1 MFFRCFLS
9 VHFFPTQQSEQRKT
23 NQKFRVSENLWR
35 EKTKFWRKNQT
46 SRFSVSKRH
55 ILHSIPQT
63 MFALSA
69 QSFAVSARCV
79 RLISHPITSR
89 RCPIFFFF
97 RDWDPSSPRRG
108 ALSLPKFFGREGQ
121 KTRQKSRETRSR
133 FFLRR
138 KRELIFPTY
147 ILCRLKKISFRKTH
161 RNHLSPRRN
170 TVVNRK
176 QTSKRASL
184 KVRAEVRLVF

>member
-108 ALSLPKFFGREGQ
+108 ALSLPKFFEREGQ
-121 KTRQKSRETRSR
+121 KTRQKAE
-133 FFLRR
+133 
-138 KRELIFPTY
+138 KRAQVFCEEKRADIF
-147 ILCRLKKISFRKTH
+147 LCRLKKISFRKTH

>member
-1 MFFRCFLS
+1 MSDFFF
-9 VHFFPTQQSEQRKT
+9 
-23 NQKFRVSENLWR
+23 
-35 EKTKFWRKNQT
+35 
-46 SRFSVSKRH
+46 
-55 ILHSIPQT
+55 
-63 MFALSA
+63 
-69 QSFAVSARCV
+69 SFAIEI
-79 RLISHPITSR
+79 L
-89 RCPIFFFF
+89 
-97 RDWDPSSPRRG
+97 
-108 ALSLPKFFGREGQ
+108 LPREGERFPSQ
-121 KTRQKSRETRSR
+121 NFSEERGKKQGKKAEKARSR

-184 KVRAEVRLVF
+184 KVRAEVRLGF